1 MAQALRCLKK
11 FATTGSLPLNEVGDR
26 TSNLEAGH
34 SPIDA
39 VEPDDVEL
47 VKRCQ
52 VGDSSAFN
60 DLVTRYRNKVFTMVY
75 GMVQNEQDAWDL
87 AQEGFLKA
95 WKSIHRFKGQS
106 SFYTWLYRIM
116 TNVTIDSL
124 RRKGI
129 HGETEFD
136 DRIAPANVEPGS
148 RTTPSDVPLP
158 HKKLEQREIRQ
169 RIDEAIGKLS
179 PEHRAVIVMKEIE
192 DLQYSEIAEILS
204 CSLGTVMSRLFYA
217 RKKLQILLRDVY
229 ENL

>member
-1 MAQALRCLKK
+1 MAQAIRVLTRSNEEE
-11 FATTGSLPLNEVGDR
+11 FALNEVEIR
-26 TSNLEAGH
+26 ASKIETSH

-52 VGDSSAFN
+52 AGDSSAFN
-60 DLVTRYRNKVFTMVY
+60 DLVTRYRSRAFTMIY

-95 WKSIHRFKGQS
+95 WKSIHRFKGES

-129 HGETEFD
+129 HGEAEFD
-136 DRIAPANVEPGS
+136 DRIAAVNVEPGS
-148 RTTPSDVPLP
+148 RTTPSSVPLP
-158 HKKLEQREIRQ
+158 HKKLEHREIRQ
-169 RIDEAIGKLS
+169 RIDEAIAKLS
-179 PEHRAVIVMKEIE
+179 PEHRTVIVMKEIE
-192 DLQYSEIAEILS
+192 DLQYNEIAEILS

-217 RKKLQILLRDVY
+217 RKKLQSLLRDLY

>member
-1 MAQALRCLKK
+1 M
-11 FATTGSLPLNEVGDR
+11 NEVETR
-26 TSNLEAGH
+26 ASKFEAGH

-39 VEPDDVEL
+39 GEPDDVEL

-52 VGDSSAFN
+52 AGDSSAFN
-60 DLVTRYRNKVFTMVY
+60 DLITRYRSKVFTMIY

-95 WKSIHRFKGQS
+95 WKSIHRFKGES

-124 RRKGI
+124 RRKGVR
-129 HGETEFD
+129 GEAEFD
-136 DRIAPANVEPGS
+136 DRIAPVNVEPGS
-148 RTTPSDVPLP
+148 RTTPSSSPLP
-158 HKKLEQREIRQ
+158 NKKLEFQEIRG
-169 RIDEAIGKLS
+169 RIDEAIAKLS

-217 RKKLQILLRDVY
+217 RKKLQSLLRDLY

>member
-1 MAQALRCLKK
+1 M
-11 FATTGSLPLNEVGDR
+11 
-26 TSNLEAGH
+26 
-34 SPIDA
+34 
-39 VEPDDVEL
+39 
-47 VKRCQ
+47 
-52 VGDSSAFN
+52 
-60 DLVTRYRNKVFTMVY
+60 MVY

-129 HGETEFD
+129 HGEAEFD
-136 DRIAPANVEPGS
+136 DRIAPAHVEPGS
-148 RTTPSDVPLP
+148 HTTPTAVPLP
-158 HKKLEQREIRQ
+158 HIKLEQHEIRQ
-169 RIDEAIGKLS
+169 RIDEAIAKLS

-192 DLQYSEIAEILS
+192 DLQYSEMAEILN

>member
-1 MAQALRCLKK
+1 MH
-11 FATTGSLPLNEVGDR
+11 LNEVDAR
-26 TSNLEAGH
+26 TSKSEAGH

-39 VEPDDVEL
+39 GEPDDVEL

-52 VGDSSAFN
+52 AGDSSAFN
-60 DLVTRYRNKVFTMVY
+60 SLVTRYRSKVFTMVY

-95 WKSIHRFKGQS
+95 WKSIHRFKGES

-124 RRKGI
+124 RRRGI
-129 HGETEFD
+129 HGEAEFD
-136 DRIAPANVEPGS
+136 DRIAAVDVEPGS
-148 RTTPSDVPLP
+148 RTTPSSVPLP
-158 HKKLEQREIRQ
+158 HKKVEHREIRD
-169 RIDEAIGKLS
+169 RIDEAIAKLS

-192 DLQYSEIAEILS
+192 DLQYNEIAEILS

-217 RKKLQILLRDVY
+217 RKKLQSLLRDLY

>member
-1 MAQALRCLKK
+1 MAQTLWHLRPSNEEK
-11 FATTGSLPLNEVGDR
+11 FALNEVETR
-26 TSNLEAGH
+26 ASKFEAGH

-39 VEPDDVEL
+39 GEPDDGEL

-52 VGDSSAFN
+52 AGDSSAFN
-60 DLVTRYRNKVFTMVY
+60 DLITRYRSKVFTMIY

-95 WKSIHRFKGQS
+95 WKSIHRFKGES

-124 RRKGI
+124 RRKGVR
-129 HGETEFD
+129 GEAEFD
-136 DRIAPANVEPGS
+136 DRIAPVNVEPGS
-148 RTTPSDVPLP
+148 RTTPSSSPLP
-158 HKKLEQREIRQ
+158 NKKLEFQEIRG
-169 RIDEAIGKLS
+169 RIDEAIAKLS

-217 RKKLQILLRDVY
+217 RKKLQSLLRDLY

>member
-1 MAQALRCLKK
+1 MAQTLRLLRPSKEEE
-11 FATTGSLPLNEVGDR
+11 FVLNEVETR
-26 TSNLEAGH
+26 ASKFEAGH

-39 VEPDDVEL
+39 GEPDDVEL

-52 VGDSSAFN
+52 AGDSSAFD
-60 DLVTRYRNKVFTMVY
+60 DLITRYRSKVFTMIY

-95 WKSIHRFKGQS
+95 WKSIHRFKGES

-129 HGETEFD
+129 RGEAEFD
-136 DRIAPANVEPGS
+136 DRIAPVNVEPGS
-148 RTTPSDVPLP
+148 RTTPSSSPLP
-158 HKKLEQREIRQ
+158 NKKLEYGEIRE
-169 RIDEAIGKLS
+169 RIDEAIAKLS

-217 RKKLQILLRDVY
+217 RKKLQNLLRDLY

>member
-1 MAQALRCLKK
+1 M
-11 FATTGSLPLNEVGDR
+11 LNEVETR
-26 TSNLEAGH
+26 ASKFEAGH

-39 VEPDDVEL
+39 GEPDDVEL

-52 VGDSSAFN
+52 AGDSSAFN
-60 DLVTRYRNKVFTMVY
+60 DLITRYRSKVFTMIY

-95 WKSIHRFKGQS
+95 WKSIHRFKGES

-129 HGETEFD
+129 RGEAEFD
-136 DRIAPANVEPGS
+136 DRIAPVNVEPGS
-148 RTTPSDVPLP
+148 RTTPSSSPLP
-158 HKKLEQREIRQ
+158 NKKLEYREIRE
-169 RIDEAIGKLS
+169 RINEAIAKLS

-217 RKKLQILLRDVY
+217 RKKLQNLLRDLY

>member
-1 MAQALRCLKK
+1 M
-11 FATTGSLPLNEVGDR
+11 LNEVETR
-26 TSNLEAGH
+26 ASKFEAGH

-39 VEPDDVEL
+39 GEPDDVEL

-52 VGDSSAFN
+52 AGDSSAFN
-60 DLVTRYRNKVFTMVY
+60 DLITRYRSKVFTMIY

-95 WKSIHRFKGQS
+95 WKSIHRFKGES

-129 HGETEFD
+129 RGEAEFD
-136 DRIAPANVEPGS
+136 DRIAPVNVEPGS
-148 RTTPSDVPLP
+148 RTTPSSSPLP
-158 HKKLEQREIRQ
+158 NKKLEHREIRE
-169 RIDEAIGKLS
+169 RINEAIAKLS

-217 RKKLQILLRDVY
+217 RKKLQSLLRDLY

>member
-1 MAQALRCLKK
+1 MAQTLRLLRPSKEEE
-11 FATTGSLPLNEVGDR
+11 FVLNEVETR
-26 TSNLEAGH
+26 ASKFEAGH

-39 VEPDDVEL
+39 GEPDDVEL

-52 VGDSSAFN
+52 AGDSSAFN
-60 DLVTRYRNKVFTMVY
+60 DLITRYRSKVFTMIY

-95 WKSIHRFKGQS
+95 WKSIHRFKGES

-129 HGETEFD
+129 RGEAEFD
-136 DRIAPANVEPGS
+136 DRIAPVNVEPGS
-148 RTTPSDVPLP
+148 RTTPSSSPLP
-158 HKKLEQREIRQ
+158 NKKLEYGEIRE
-169 RIDEAIGKLS
+169 RIDEAIAKLS

-217 RKKLQILLRDVY
+217 RKKLQNLLSDLY

>member
-1 MAQALRCLKK
+1 M
-11 FATTGSLPLNEVGDR
+11 LNEVETR
-26 TSNLEAGH
+26 ASKFEAGH

-39 VEPDDVEL
+39 GEPDDVEL

-52 VGDSSAFN
+52 AGDSSAFN
-60 DLVTRYRNKVFTMVY
+60 DLITRYRSKVFTMIY

-95 WKSIHRFKGQS
+95 WKSIHRFKGES

-129 HGETEFD
+129 RGEAEFD
-136 DRIAPANVEPGS
+136 DRIAPVNVEPGS
-148 RTTPSDVPLP
+148 RTTPSSSPLP
-158 HKKLEQREIRQ
+158 NKKLEFQEIRG
-169 RIDEAIGKLS
+169 RIDEAIAKLS

-217 RKKLQILLRDVY
+217 RKKLQSLLRDLY

>member
-1 MAQALRCLKK
+1 V
-11 FATTGSLPLNEVGDR
+11 LNEVETR
-26 TSNLEAGH
+26 ASKFEAGH

-39 VEPDDVEL
+39 GEPDDVEL

-52 VGDSSAFN
+52 AGDSSAFN
-60 DLVTRYRNKVFTMVY
+60 DLITRYRSKVFTMIY

-95 WKSIHRFKGQS
+95 WKSIHRFKGES

-129 HGETEFD
+129 RGEAEFD
-136 DRIAPANVEPGS
+136 DRIAPVNVEPGS
-148 RTTPSDVPLP
+148 RTTPSSSPLP
-158 HKKLEQREIRQ
+158 NKKLEYREIRE
-169 RIDEAIGKLS
+169 RIDEAIAKLS

-217 RKKLQILLRDVY
+217 RKKLQNLLSDLY

>member
-1 MAQALRCLKK
+1 M
-11 FATTGSLPLNEVGDR
+11 NEVGDR
-26 TSNLEAGH
+26 TSKLEAGH

-47 VKRCQ
+47 VRRCQ
-52 VGDSSAFN
+52 AGDSSAFN
-60 DLVTRYRNKVFTMVY
+60 DLVIRYRNKVFTMVY

-158 HKKLEQREIRQ
+158 HKKLEQHEIRE

-179 PEHRAVIVMKEIE
+179 PEHRAVIMMKEIE

>member
-1 MAQALRCLKK
+1 MAPEAPSNKEE
-11 FATTGSLPLNEVGDR
+11 FPLNEVETR
-26 TSNLEAGH
+26 ASKFEAGH

-39 VEPDDVEL
+39 GEPDDVDL

-52 VGDSSAFN
+52 AGDSSAFN
-60 DLVTRYRNKVFTMVY
+60 DLVTRYRSKVFTMVY

-95 WKSIHRFKGQS
+95 WKSIHRFKGES

-129 HGETEFD
+129 RGEAEFD

-148 RTTPSDVPLP
+148 RTTPSSAALP
-158 HKKLEQREIRQ
+158 NEKLEYREIRE
-169 RIDEAIGKLS
+169 RIDHAIAKLS

-192 DLQYSEIAEILS
+192 DLQYNEIAEVLN

-217 RKKLQILLRDVY
+217 RKKLQSLLKDLY

>member
-1 MAQALRCLKK
+1 MN
-11 FATTGSLPLNEVGDR
+11 FEGR
-26 TSNLEAGH
+26 TSVISVADGGFGE
-34 SPIDA
+34 S
-39 VEPDDVEL
+39 VEPDDIVL
-47 VKRCQ
+47 VRRCQ
-52 VGDSSAFN
+52 KGDALAFEQ
-60 DLVTRYRNKVFTMVY
+60 LVIKYRSKVFTMIY

-95 WKSIHRFKGQS
+95 WKSIHRFKGES

-129 HGETEFD
+129 RGEAEFD
-136 DRIAPANVEPGS
+136 DRIAPVNVEPGS
-148 RTTPSDVPLP
+148 PTTPSSSPLP
-158 HKKLEQREIRQ
+158 NKKLEYGEIRE
-169 RIDEAIGKLS
+169 RIDEAIAKLS

-217 RKKLQILLRDVY
+217 RKKLQSLLRDLY

>member
-1 MAQALRCLKK
+1 M
-11 FATTGSLPLNEVGDR
+11 NELDER
-26 TSNLEAGH
+26 ASKLEAGH
-34 SPIDA
+34 SPNDS
-39 VEPDDVEL
+39 VEPDDREL
-47 VKRCQ
+47 VERCQ
-52 VGDSSAFN
+52 AGDSSAFSE
-60 DLVTRYRNKVFTMVY
+60 LVVRYRNKAFMMVY

-129 HGETEFD
+129 RGETEFD

-148 RTTPSDVPLP
+148 RTTPSAVPLP
-158 HKKLEQREIRQ
+158 HNKIEQQEIRQ

-179 PEHRAVIVMKEIE
+179 PEHRAVIVMKEIQ
-192 DLQYSEIAEILS
+192 DLQYGEIAEILN
-204 CSLGTVMSRLFYA
+204 CSLGHVMSRLFYA
-217 RKKLQILLRDVY
+217 RR
-229 ENL
+229 

>member
-1 MAQALRCLKK
+1 MAQTIRNLAPSNEEE
-11 FATTGSLPLNEVGDR
+11 FVLNEVETR
-26 TSNLEAGH
+26 ASKVEAGH

-52 VGDSSAFN
+52 AGDSSAFN
-60 DLVTRYRNKVFTMVY
+60 DLVTRYRGRAFTLIY

-95 WKSIHRFKGQS
+95 WKSIHRFKGES

-129 HGETEFD
+129 HGEAEFD
-136 DRIAPANVEPGS
+136 DRFAAVDVEPGS
-148 RTTPSDVPLP
+148 RTTPSSVPLP
-158 HKKLEQREIRQ
+158 HKKLEHREIRQ
-169 RIDEAIGKLS
+169 RIDEAIAKLS
-179 PEHRAVIVMKEIE
+179 PEHRSVIMMKEIE
-192 DLQYSEIAEILS
+192 DMQYNEIADILS

-217 RKKLQILLRDVY
+217 RKKLQSLLRDLY

>member
-1 MAQALRCLKK
+1 V
-11 FATTGSLPLNEVGDR
+11 LNEVETR
-26 TSNLEAGH
+26 ASKFEAGH

-39 VEPDDVEL
+39 GEPDDVEL

-52 VGDSSAFN
+52 AGDSSAFN
-60 DLVTRYRNKVFTMVY
+60 DLVTRYRSKVFTMIY
-75 GMVQNEQDAWDL
+75 GMLQNEQDAWDL

-95 WKSIHRFKGQS
+95 WKSIHRFKGES

-129 HGETEFD
+129 RGEAEFD
-136 DRIAPANVEPGS
+136 DRVAPVNVEPGS
-148 RTTPSDVPLP
+148 RTTPSSAPLP
-158 HKKLEQREIRQ
+158 NKKLEYREIRQ
-169 RIDEAIGKLS
+169 RIDEAIAKLS

-192 DLQYSEIAEILS
+192 DLQYNEIAEVLS

-217 RKKLQILLRDVY
+217 RKKLQSLLRDLY

>member
-1 MAQALRCLKK
+1 MGRRAEKDIS
-11 FATTGSLPLNEVGDR
+11 GEEDHPLNEVAEPPSKLVAGQSPGDEIE
-26 TSNLEAGH
+26 S
-34 SPIDA
+34 S
-39 VEPDDVEL
+39 DVDL

-52 VGDSSAFN
+52 AGDSSAYN
-60 DLVTRYRNKVFTMVY
+60 ELVTRYRNKAFTMIY

-95 WKSIHRFKGQS
+95 WRSIHRFKGES

-148 RTTPSDVPLP
+148 RTTPSSVPLP

-169 RIDEAIGKLS
+169 RIDEAIAKLS

-192 DLQYSEIAEILS
+192 DLQYSEIAEILE
-204 CSLGTVMSRLFYA
+204 CSIGTVMSRLFYA
-217 RKKLQILLRDVY
+217 RKKMQSLLRDVY

>member
-1 MAQALRCLKK
+1 M
-11 FATTGSLPLNEVGDR
+11 NELDERASKV
-26 TSNLEAGH
+26 EAGH
-34 SPIDA
+34 SPNDSL
-39 VEPDDVEL
+39 EPDDRVL

-52 VGDSSAFN
+52 AGDSNAFN
-60 DLVTRYRNKVFTMVY
+60 ELVIRYRNKVFVMVY

-95 WKSIHRFKGQS
+95 WKSIHRFKGES

-116 TNVTIDSL
+116 TNVTIDLL

-129 HGETEFD
+129 HGEEELD
-136 DRIAPANVEPGS
+136 DRI
-148 RTTPSDVPLP
+148 
-158 HKKLEQREIRQ
+158 EQHEIRH
-169 RIDEAIGKLS
+169 RIDEAIAKLS

-192 DLQYSEIAEILS
+192 DLQYSEIAEILN

>member
-1 MAQALRCLKK
+1 MAPEAPSNKEE
-11 FATTGSLPLNEVGDR
+11 FPLNEVETR
-26 TSNLEAGH
+26 ASKFEAGH

-39 VEPDDVEL
+39 GEPDDVEL

-52 VGDSSAFN
+52 AGDSSAFN
-60 DLVTRYRNKVFTMVY
+60 DLVTRYRSKVFTMVY

-95 WKSIHRFKGQS
+95 WKSIHRFKGES

-129 HGETEFD
+129 RGEAEFD

-148 RTTPSDVPLP
+148 RTTPSSAALP
-158 HKKLEQREIRQ
+158 NEKLEYREIRE
-169 RIDEAIGKLS
+169 RIDHAIAKLS

-192 DLQYSEIAEILS
+192 DLQYNEIAEVLN

-217 RKKLQILLRDVY
+217 RKKLQSLLKDLY